1 MKWFKKKIA
10 GWAREGNQLE
20 EANMIESMSDRD
32 MAVVKSKK
40 HRGLNIIGTQDTA
53 RSFDAS
59 GMTFTLY
66 KSVGGFVLETHRY
79 DSRADRRINELYM
92 IDEEKDFATQVAQAI
107 MIESVKL

>member
-20 EANMIESMSDRD
+20 ESNMIEAMSNRD
-32 MAVVKSKK
+32 QLLVASKQ
-40 HRGLNIIGTQDTA
+40 RGLNIIGSQDTP

-79 DSRADRRINELYM
+79 DPRADRRVNELYM
-92 IDEEKDFATQVAQAI
+92 IDEEKDFAQQVAQAI